1 MLTTNKKP
9 KLQINNEHDFRD
21 ETKLIESVKAFVS
34 KTKLENST
42 GWRWESVKAFPQKGG
57 ASIIQFLSVSKTKL
71 ENSTGWRWGKYHTI
85 PLRFQNQIRKLNTG
99 WSTDVFNHVAA
110 KRESV

>member
-9 KLQINNEHDFRD
+9 KLQINNEYDFRD
-21 ETKLIESVKAFVS
+21 ETKPIESVKAFSQKGGVSIVQFLSVS

-42 GWRWESVKAFPQKGG
+42 GWRWESVKPFLQKGG

-71 ENSTGWRWGKYHTI
+71 ENSTGWRWGKYH
-85 PLRFQNQIRKLNTG
+85 
-99 WSTDVFNHVAA
+99 
-110 KRESV
+110 